1 MIENECKTPYECLTF
16 ISIKNIFY
24 DKMELR
30 LFYFDMA
37 GYTLEYMFKM
47 IGNFNISKLGN
58 QNWQSGL
65 LKLVVLSHLPKVW
78 SDK

>member
-1 MIENECKTPYECLTF
+1 
-16 ISIKNIFY
+16 
-24 DKMELR
+24 MELR

-47 IGNFNISKLGN
+47 VGNFNISKLGN
-58 QNWQSGL
+58 QNRQSGL